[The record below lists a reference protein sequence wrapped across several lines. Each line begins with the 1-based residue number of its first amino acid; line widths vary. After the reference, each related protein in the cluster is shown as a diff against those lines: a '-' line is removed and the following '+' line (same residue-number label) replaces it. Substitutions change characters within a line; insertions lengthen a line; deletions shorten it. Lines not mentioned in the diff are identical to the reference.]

1 MPTATTPFEA
11 EAGTVTTGMVVAADA
26 TASGGSSVVAQS
38 AGGTVRYT
46 VSVPSRGTYMI
57 AGWVKA
63 PSSSADAFTVRVDS
77 GSAAE
82 WRLTQ
87 SRSWTYDAGS
97 NPTFSLSAGTHTLTV
112 GYREAGAAVD
122 RLVLVRR

>member
-1 MPTATTPFEA
+1 MA
-11 EAGTVTTGMVVAADA
+11 VVPDA
-26 TASGGSSVVAQS
+26 TASGGSSVVARS
-38 AGGTVRYT
+38 AGGTVTYT
-46 VSVPSRGTYMI
+46 VSVPSRGTYAI

-63 PSSSADAFTVRVDS
+63 PNSSADAFTVRMDS
-77 GSAAE
+77 GSSAE

-87 SRSWTYDAGS
+87 SRSWTYDAGF
-97 NPTFSLSAGTHTLTV
+97 NPSFGLSAGTHRLTV

>member
-1 MPTATTPFEA
+1 
-11 EAGTVTTGMVVAADA
+11 MVVAADA
-26 TASGGSSVVAQS
+26 MASGGRSVVAQS
-38 AGGTVRYT
+38 AGGTARYT

-63 PSSSADAFTVRVDS
+63 PSSSADAFTVRIGASSV
-77 GSAAE
+77 AE

-87 SRSWTYDAGS
+87 SRSWMYDTGS